1 MSAAQNAPAPEHA
14 DAYKSPEIN
23 DRLRT
28 MQMEPVGSTRRE
40 AEQFFA
46 SETEYWGRIVKDA
59 NVTLE

>member
-1 MSAAQNAPAPEHA
+1 LAARLNKDVVAII
-14 DAYKSPEIN
+14 KSPKVSG
-23 DRLRT
+23 RLRA

-46 SETEYWGRIVKDA
+46 SETQYWGRIVKDA